1 MAGKT
6 GLDARMFCK
15 KLLPVPKFIFVGV
28 LLIKLQAVVPQLCEK
43 ESPVKV
49 PIFFVVVGM

>member
-6 GLDARMFCK
+6 GLDARMFFK

>member
-1 MAGKT
+1 MAVKT

-15 KLLPVPKFIFVGV
+15 KLLSVPKFIFVGV
-28 LLIKLQAVVPQLCEK
+28 LLIKLQTAVPQLCEK

-49 PIFFVVVGM
+49 PIFFFVVGM